1 MQNGLGVHRLQRLLQ
16 EFHTLRYAR
25 RHLQYLNALVHRQ
38 KYPTL
43 HDHNVKYKSF
53 STFTDRYDY
62 AGYVPSTGYL
72 RLVYTALLDQLRP
85 LIDKELAVLGGI
97 ILKGDHSFEVP
108 KHMAKLGGSSAFS
121 ALYTVCNEYE
131 EIRLQLLVPTKSPA
145 HLEQPLKDMI
155 NSYGIYNQK
164 LPELFFHGQSAFS
177 TANRINRRP
186 KHIQFLELPSTV
198 AVDVIKTSTEAA
210 NAVCE
215 IYKHVIIPCRLVVGF
230 DCEWNYN
237 SVTNA
242 VGKISLVQVAC
253 LDKVWIFRIQPSQ
266 GVPHALTLLIN
277 DPNIFKI
284 GRNVTGDLKK
294 LNRNYNVTWKGALEL
309 GSFCRRRGKI
319 HRSTMGLSEI
329 SAAVLGGYLRKEPTT
344 CLSNWECNELS
355 EVQKAYAALDA
366 WASLKVFDV
375 VKDSQ
380 MFEKHVPASAP
391 HGLPCSLQYAGT
403 AVAFSRLNNQIGQD
417 SEDSLFTVTKIVV
430 PGAVVMSADGKI
442 KVLSDFDGLPFT
454 IKTSRAYLRTENPDL
469 CTPDQTPRELLSQV
483 ASTEQNR
490 TDADIDESFEIRS
503 ISTLSSCSSSEGES
517 ENNEVML
524 RQATQRSNRIQETL
538 HSIHQQDRNPRIL
551 KDIFHLMAMLK
562 ISKRHGLAKE
572 FARRFRDAISI
583 INTEDRNRVERHLR
597 SIGMSWNYMF
607 VKNPAWVGSKN
618 RHGRV
623 HLGHYDP
630 WLTQT
635 IHHLQVELGM
645 YDTKWDADQSSTLI
659 VKNALQLKM
668 PAETFGIASFPS
680 NVADDISIQKS
691 SPDQVEPSGDHYTD
705 PMLALKLSMRQALPV
720 GETGNSRGRMYKYIA
735 SRLQTLHAVTPVHT
749 SQEFALFTSITPQTS
764 TNFAQRIDWKGQ
776 ARLWNRSHA
785 NGIDIFYKTPEILK
799 THYNTWC
806 TSQTAIRTIASH
818 DIEVQIMRD
827 QLQSPGRN
835 RDIINLPAN
844 LPESAHVVAN
854 DSNSMILPPATLNK
868 ASSSIINSGTIL
880 HLSMGFSIFFSTSN
894 TDICTA
900 AIASNPN

>member
-1 MQNGLGVHRLQRLLQ
+1 
-16 EFHTLRYAR
+16 
-25 RHLQYLNALVHRQ
+25 
-38 KYPTL
+38 
-43 HDHNVKYKSF
+43 
-53 STFTDRYDY
+53 
-62 AGYVPSTGYL
+62 
-72 RLVYTALLDQLRP
+72 
-85 LIDKELAVLGGI
+85 
-97 ILKGDHSFEVP
+97 
-108 KHMAKLGGSSAFS
+108 
-121 ALYTVCNEYE
+121 
-131 EIRLQLLVPTKSPA
+131 
-145 HLEQPLKDMI
+145 MI

-164 LPELFFHGQSAFS
+164 LPESFFTDNVKGDRNLLERSIPSLTRIISNGQQHFQPPTES
-177 TANRINRRP
+177 TEGQNI
-186 KHIQFLELPSTV
+186 IQFLELPSTV

-237 SVTNA
+237 PVTNA

-277 DPNIFKI
+277 DPNIFKV

-294 LNRNYNVTWKGALEL
+294 LNRDYNVTWKGALEL

-319 HRSTMGLSEI
+319 HRGTMGLSEI

-344 CLSNWECNELS
+344 RLSNWECNELS

-403 AVAFSRLNNQIGQD
+403 AVAFGRLNNQIGQD
-417 SEDSLFTVTKIVV
+417 SGDSLFTVTRIVV
-430 PGAVVMSADGKI
+430 PGAVVMSADGKT

-524 RQATQRSNRIQETL
+524 RQATQRSDRIQETL

-572 FARRFRDAISI
+572 FARRFRDAIFI

-607 VKNPAWVGSKN
+607 VKNPAWVLRRCRRTVPQPDVLYPVVLALFNEYGNLVCAKSGQPLFDNQAWDQARHILTAIRMGEISDPPGISLYFQVGVDQHNLPVYRCSRGTNSLEGGVHQNIIRKFASFGAGPHMTDCMLADYRLRHNIDVGSKN

-680 NVADDISIQKS
+680 AVADDISIQKS

-705 PMLALKLSMRQALPV
+705 PMLALKLSVRQALPV
-720 GETGNSRGRMYKYIA
+720 GETSNSRGRMYKYIA

-764 TNFAQRIDWKGQ
+764 TNFAQRID
-776 ARLWNRSHA
+776 
-785 NGIDIFYKTPEILK
+785 
-799 THYNTWC
+799 
-806 TSQTAIRTIASH
+806 
-818 DIEVQIMRD
+818 
-827 QLQSPGRN
+827 
-835 RDIINLPAN
+835 
-844 LPESAHVVAN
+844 
-854 DSNSMILPPATLNK
+854 
-868 ASSSIINSGTIL
+868 
-880 HLSMGFSIFFSTSN
+880 
-894 TDICTA
+894 
-900 AIASNPN
+900 